1 MISLPRSDLEKQ
13 KILAKIATKF
23 VAGKTYPEQEVNE
36 IIHSFDVDDHVLF
49 RRELV
54 NFNYLGKDS
63 AKGEYWL
70 KKKELSK
77 EELAKIGKNQKTM
90 EKAGIY

>member
-1 MISLPRSDLEKQ
+1 MITLPRSDLEKQ
-13 KILAKIATKF
+13 NILKKIAAKF
-23 VAGKTYPEQEVNE
+23 EPGKIYPELEVND

-54 NFNYLGKDS
+54 NFNYLGKDNV
-63 AKGEYWL
+63 KGEYWL

-77 EELAKIGKNQKTM
+77 EELDKIGKNQKKM
-90 EKAGIY
+90 EKADVY